1 MGDIS
6 LVIGKYFVAQQAS
19 VHLEK
24 GGTFDIVAQVNL
36 HFVFVLTC
44 YFVYKVYISLEWQ
57 CLFKIEILVEGSG
70 IYFYLTQFLTDKLC
84 F

>member
-24 GGTFDIVAQVNL
+24 GGTFDIVVQVNL

-44 YFVYKVYISLEWQ
+44 YFVYKVYISL
-57 CLFKIEILVEGSG
+57 SG
-70 IYFYLTQFLTDKLC
+70 NVYLK
-84 F
+84 

>member
-44 YFVYKVYISLEWQ
+44 YFVYKVYISL
-57 CLFKIEILVEGSG
+57 FKIEILVEGSG
-70 IYFYLTQFLTDKLC
+70 TYFYLTQFLTDKLC